1 MMRKAILLMFILVNT
16 GCAGVSQ
23 RIEAQ
28 KSIERA
34 AEFEM
39 LDARQK
45 AEMITCS
52 GKEQCDRYFRVA
64 SDFVMEHATMK
75 IQTASENYVATFNPI
90 SDGQIGMTARRSLGS
105 GGSETIKLD
114 INCYPGRYG
123 IMALSCYRRTAT
135 MYSLYKIQIE
145 SQNLK

>member
-1 MMRKAILLMFILVNT
+1 MMRKAILLSFILINT

-28 KSIERA
+28 KSQERA

-45 AEMITCS
+45 AEVISCN

-75 IQTASENYVATFNPI
+75 IQTATENYVATFNPI
-90 SDGQIGMTARRSLGS
+90 RDGQVGMTARRSLGTA
-105 GGSETIKLD
+105 GSETIKLD
-114 INCYPGRYG
+114 INCNPGRYG
-123 IMALSCYRRTAT
+123 LMAMSCYRSTAA
-135 MYSLYKIQIE
+135 MYNLYKIQID
-145 SQNLK
+145 SQSFK